1 MQARRE
7 IIREASGGYNKLSK
21 KEKMARF
28 RFRGS
33 RCRLQAYYH
42 VHFTTFLNGA
52 LEQALALAAVM
63 VQNMLKT

>member
-1 MQARRE
+1 MQTRRE
-7 IIREASGGYNKLSK
+7 IIREASGGYNELSK

-33 RCRLQAYYH
+33 RYHLQAYYH